1 MVCAKVKVAPV
12 STSWW
17 RLGGGT
23 IATLAMSLLLALVLV
38 TIGGSPDQIRTR
50 LHGLASHQMAGA
62 VTTDKGF
69 FGSPSFSFLLDQNL
83 PPSPK
88 RQPFGGK
95 SVGTSL
101 GHAQWTTLADCEVY
115 AQSVRALFFQKVRSP
130 LGVEAGGEDQCWAYA
145 LGKESGKCDSVNCWQ
160 AGTSKA
166 TSWSGGDVGLPIKV
180 VGSADKVP
188 PIAWTDVAACE
199 AYATSNDAWYFQHA
213 DTNCYVYGAVKK
225 VGTAT
230 IGAGLCGAECWMA
243 SSATKRRWD
252 SMNVGPPLGNTPWS
266 TGDGPNEACEVFAAG
281 YGGKGRYFQH
291 AGTNCYVYGEGAGSG
306 ACGAD
311 GFGCWVAKDA

>member
-1 MVCAKVKVAPV
+1 L
-12 STSWW
+12 WR

-23 IATLAMSLLLALVLV
+23 IAALAMSLLLALVLV
-38 TIGGSPDQIRTR
+38 TIGGLPDQIRTR
-50 LHGLASHQMAGA
+50 LHGLASHQMAGV

-69 FGSPSFSFLLDQNL
+69 LFSSPFSKILIDQNL

-101 GHAQWTTLADCEVY
+101 GHTQWTTLADCEVY
-115 AQSVRALFFQKVRSP
+115 AQSVRALFFQKFRSP

-145 LGKESGKCDSVNCWQ
+145 LGKESGKCDPVNCWQ

-188 PIAWTDVAACE
+188 PIAWTDVDACE

-213 DTNCYVYGAVKK
+213 DTNCYV
-225 VGTAT
+225 
-230 IGAGLCGAECWMA
+230 CECYI
-243 SSATKRRWD
+243 
-252 SMNVGPPLGNTPWS
+252 
-266 TGDGPNEACEVFAAG
+266 FAATRACLLDVSLSYIEKSRSSFCSNLTSPCTG
-281 YGGKGRYFQH
+281 CAASGVTQMERSNGFQPPEVRPRLGRAFAALS
-291 AGTNCYVYGEGAGSG
+291 AGWPAVRQSVVGM
-306 ACGAD
+306 
-311 GFGCWVAKDA
+311 V